1 MRKTPLA
8 RRGVLT
14 VTILALSAVAAA
26 CSASPGS
33 PSSGASGGSVT
44 THASTATTGPAQPG
58 TQVSGT
64 LSDGTSWVAEY
75 PAPWNGTL
83 VLYSHGFGALTAAD
97 APDSQTQ
104 SALLAAGYAIAGS
117 SYDPNGSEW
126 ALDTALSDQ
135 FGALAA
141 VESAVLPR
149 RPARVLAFGT
159 SMGGLISALEAQEG
173 QGKIDGAL
181 TTCGV
186 VSGGVNLSQ
195 YQLDGEYAISQ
206 LLGNP
211 ATQLVGLNDDTA
223 YGTGLALYAD
233 VQQAQGSAAGRA
245 RVALAMAFFNMPD
258 WNPDDPAP
266 AAASDPAAQEA
277 AQYAAL
283 MDSTTNVISF
293 YVGGRESIEQAA
305 GGQPAWTAGTNF
317 AQLFAASSDKA
328 EVTALYQAAKLNLSG
343 DLATLSA
350 RATIKATPAALRSLQ
365 ASSDPT
371 GKLEVPEL
379 DLHTIGD
386 NLVPVKVENYYAKL
400 VDQAGSGGLL
410 RQAYTD
416 SFGHCNFSVS
426 EELAGLDALSQR
438 VTTGQWGDLATAASL
453 EGRATALHLDSAHFI
468 SYSPGELTGAV
479 P

>member
-135 FGALAA
+135 FGALSA